1 MQIQPGRTVPLNP
14 GAEMKHCSEER
25 ERLARRREQQE
36 LEQAREQLAT
46 RFEREQREKN
56 GLARPPPSHRLQDE
70 MVGSDDWGQGDKG
83 TSVFSLLF
91 CSKLVLFPE
100 VKLIC

>member
-1 MQIQPGRTVPLNP
+1 
-14 GAEMKHCSEER
+14 MKHCSEER

-56 GLARPPPSHRLQDE
+56 GLARPPSNRLQGE
-70 MVGSDDWGQGDKG
+70 MAGSDDWGQEGDKG
-83 TSVFSLLF
+83 SSVGIFYFSVRNLF
-91 CSKLVLFPE
+91 CCRQLN
-100 VKLIC
+100 

>member
-1 MQIQPGRTVPLNP
+1 MLK
-14 GAEMKHCSEER
+14 MKHCSEER

-56 GLARPPPSHRLQDE
+56 GLARPPTHRLQDE
-70 MVGSDDWGQGDKG
+70 MAGSDDWGQQGDKG
-83 TSVFSLLF
+83 TSVFTLLF
-91 CSKLVLFPE
+91 CSKLILFPE